1 MAEAVLSRAGEP
13 LDLIVWRNRGRT
25 GGLVEAA
32 LGLNPGLADLGPELP
47 GDVTIRLPDDSTAP
61 PVRPTVKLWG

>member
-1 MAEAVLSRAGEP
+1 MSAVVSRDGEP

-32 LGLNPGLADLGPELP
+32 LGSNPGLAALGPELP
-47 GDVTIRLPDDSTAP
+47 GDVTIQLPADSTAP
-61 PVRPTVKLWG
+61 PVRQTVKLWG

>member
-1 MAEAVLSRAGEP
+1 MATVVSREGEP

-32 LGLNPGLADLGPELP
+32 LGLNPGLAALGPELP
-47 GDVTIRLPDDSTAP
+47 DGVTVQLPPDSTAP
-61 PVRPTVKLWG
+61 PVLKTVKLWG

>member
-1 MAEAVLSRAGEP
+1 MAAVVSREGEP

-32 LGLNPGLADLGPELP
+32 FGLNPGKGGPERRGLE
-47 GDVTIRLPDDSTAP
+47 RLGGGR
-61 PVRPTVKLWG
+61 RPA

>member
-1 MAEAVLSRAGEP
+1 MSAVVSREGEP

-32 LGLNPGLADLGPELP
+32 LGRNPGLAALGPELP
-47 GDVTIRLPDDSTAP
+47 GDVTIQMPDNSTAP
-61 PVRPTVKLWG
+61 PVRQTVKLWG